1 MAKIVRLTESVLR
14 SMITESVKKIFES
27 QMEGQDDNGGMWNSA
42 DWYEYEAAQELNEGR
57 NDEPSNTHYAIHK
70 PTGKI
75 VFSWDYTGYDPEDL
89 KLYKKDYFTVD
100 LLDMGMDPK
109 EITVITRKS
118 CEKRGIDPTDDANW
132 SNYPMSESLIKEIG
146 DTPKGQRALG
156 GLTARK
162 KLAHKD
168 HMPTYRYAEKARGG
182 DDWDKFAYPNATID
196 AANPMYK
203 DYAQGYTDYL
213 NAHPDE
219 MMDYERKKYLQE
231 AAKGYSTTTIDIN
244 LDEIEFPQPLNDFI
258 DDNYDSMPDTVEV
271 EISYKYNPYTPA
283 TYWQPAE
290 GGDFDYSCSGVLV
303 EPFQDIIPQELLQT
317 FIDTIGDYADANI
330 DELFERAN
338 INYDDGPDPDE
349 AYESWR
355 DSQYED

>member
-1 MAKIVRLTESVLR
+1 MAKIVRLTESELR
-14 SMITESVKKIFES
+14 SMIAESVKKIFET

-118 CEKRGIDPTDDANW
+118 CEKRGIDPTVDANW

-162 KLAHKD
+162 K
-168 HMPTYRYAEKARGG
+168 
-182 DDWDKFAYPNATID
+182 
-196 AANPMYK
+196 
-203 DYAQGYTDYL
+203 
-213 NAHPDE
+213 
-219 MMDYERKKYLQE
+219 YLQE

-258 DDNYDSMPDTVEV
+258 GDNYDSMPDTVEV

-317 FIDTIGDYADANI
+317 FIYTIGDYADANI

-355 DSQYED
+355 ESQYED

>member
-1 MAKIVRLTESVLR
+1 MAKTIRLTESELK
-14 SMITESVKKIFES
+14 SMIAESVKRILK
-27 QMEGQDDNGGMWNSA
+27 EGYNDN
-42 DWYEYEAAQELNEGR
+42 
-57 NDEPSNTHYAIHK
+57 PSYTHYAVLK
-70 PTGKI
+70 DKNKI
-75 VFSWDYTGYDPEDL
+75 VNGWDFRGIESSELRQFANEYCGNDL
-89 KLYKKDYFTVD
+89 K
-100 LLDMGMDPK
+100 GNGINPK
-109 EITVITRKS
+109 EVKIWTRNY
-118 CEKRGIDPTDDANW
+118 CMRNGVDPSDDNNW

-219 MMDYERKKYLQE
+219 MMDYERKKYLKE
-231 AAKGYSTTTIDIN
+231 ATTGYSTTTIDID
-244 LDEIEFPQPLNDFI
+244 LSEIEFPQPLNDFV

-290 GGDFDYSCSGVLV
+290 GGDFDYSCSDVLV

-317 FIDTIGDYADANI
+317 FIDTIGDYADAHI

-349 AYESWR
+349 AYENWR

>member
-1 MAKIVRLTESVLR
+1 MAKTIRLTESELR
-14 SMITESVKKIFES
+14 SMIAESVKKIFES
-27 QMEGQDDNGGMWNSA
+27 QMTGQDDNGGMWNSA
-42 DWYEYEAAQELNEGR
+42 DWYEYEAAQELNEGM

-118 CEKRGIDPTDDANW
+118 CEKRGIDPSDDNNW
-132 SNYPMSESLIKEIG
+132 SNYPMSESLIKE
-146 DTPKGQRALG
+146 
-156 GLTARK
+156 K
-162 KLAHKD
+162 KCLK
-168 HMPTYRYAEKARGG
+168 E
-182 DDWDKFAYPNATID
+182 AT
-196 AANPMYK
+196 
-203 DYAQGYTDYL
+203 T
-213 NAHPDE
+213 
-219 MMDYERKKYLQE
+219 
-231 AAKGYSTTTIDIN
+231 GYSTTTIDID
-244 LDEIEFPQPLNDFI
+244 LSEIEFPQPLNDFV

-290 GGDFDYSCSGVLV
+290 GGDFDYSCSDVLV
-303 EPFQDIIPQELLQT
+303 EPFRDIIPQELLQT
-317 FIDTIGDYADANI
+317 FIDTIGDYADAHI
-330 DELFERAN
+330 DDLFERAN

>member
-1 MAKIVRLTESVLR
+1 MAKIVRLTESELR
-14 SMITESVKKIFES
+14 SMIAESVKKIFES

-118 CEKRGIDPTDDANW
+118 CEKRGIDPTNDANW

-156 GLTARK
+156 GLTA
-162 KLAHKD
+162 
-168 HMPTYRYAEKARGG
+168 
-182 DDWDKFAYPNATID
+182 
-196 AANPMYK
+196 
-203 DYAQGYTDYL
+203 
-213 NAHPDE
+213 
-219 MMDYERKKYLQE
+219 RKKYLQE

>member
-1 MAKIVRLTESVLR
+1 MAKIVRLTESELR
-14 SMITESVKKIFES
+14 SMIAESVKKIFES

-118 CEKRGIDPTDDANW
+118 CEKRGIDPTNDANW
-132 SNYPMSESLIKEIG
+132 SNYPMTESLIKEIG

-156 GLTARK
+156 GFTA
-162 KLAHKD
+162 
-168 HMPTYRYAEKARGG
+168 
-182 DDWDKFAYPNATID
+182 
-196 AANPMYK
+196 
-203 DYAQGYTDYL
+203 
-213 NAHPDE
+213 
-219 MMDYERKKYLQE
+219 RKKYLQE

-290 GGDFDYSCSGVLV
+290 GGDFDYSCSSVLV

>member
-1 MAKIVRLTESVLR
+1 MAKIVRLTESELR

-162 KLAHKD
+162 K
-168 HMPTYRYAEKARGG
+168 
-182 DDWDKFAYPNATID
+182 
-196 AANPMYK
+196 
-203 DYAQGYTDYL
+203 
-213 NAHPDE
+213 
-219 MMDYERKKYLQE
+219 YLQE
-231 AAKGYSTTTIDIN
+231 AAKSYSTTTIDIN

>member
-1 MAKIVRLTESVLR
+1 MAKTIRLTESELKN
-14 SMITESVKKIFES
+14 MIAESVKKIFES
-27 QMEGQDDNGGMWNSA
+27 QMVGQDDNGGMWNSA
-42 DWYEYEAAQELNEGR
+42 DWYEYESAQELNEGM
-57 NDEPSNTHYAIHK
+57 NDESSNTHYAIHK

-75 VFSWDYTGYDPEDL
+75 VFSWDYNGYDPEDL

-132 SNYPMSESLIKEIG
+132 SNYPMSESIIQEIG

-168 HMPTYRYAEKARGG
+168 HMPTYRHAEKARGG

-196 AANPMYK
+196 TVNPMYK

-219 MMDYERKKYLQE
+219 AMEYERKERLLREFNSVLPYGNHSSSE
-231 AAKGYSTTTIDIN
+231 PVKGSYELDANTLLSYIN
-244 LDEIEFPQPLNDFI
+244 NIECGPICDEVREIFEMVLDGCIIEFEGTLYREEDT
-258 DDNYDSMPDTVEV
+258 NYSEV
-271 EISYKYNPYTPA
+271 ENVTLDDSSVEFCIS
-283 TYWQPAE
+283 E
-290 GGDFDYSCSGVLV
+290 
-303 EPFQDIIPQELLQT
+303 
-317 FIDTIGDYADANI
+317 IDSAD
-330 DELFERAN
+330 EVS
-338 INYDDGPDPDE
+338 DE
-349 AYESWR
+349 AKAYAKKLLNNVVNDI
-355 DSQYED
+355 DSNDIDWEW

>member
-1 MAKIVRLTESVLR
+1 MAKTIRLTESELKN
-14 SMITESVKKIFES
+14 MIVESVKKIFES
-27 QMEGQDDNGGMWNSA
+27 QMVGQDDNGGMWNSA
-42 DWYEYEAAQELNEGR
+42 DWYEYESAQELNEGM

-182 DDWDKFAYPNATID
+182 DNWDKFAYPNATID
-196 AANPMYK
+196 AVNPMYK

-219 MMDYERKKYLQE
+219 AMEYERKERLLREFNSVLPYGNHSSSE
-231 AAKGYSTTTIDIN
+231 PVKGTYELNADTLLSYINNIECGPICDEVREIFEMVLDGCIIEFEGTLYREEDTNYSEVENVTLDDSSVEFRISEIDS
-244 LDEIEFPQPLNDFI
+244 LDEVSDEAKA
-258 DDNYDSMPDTVEV
+258 YA
-271 EISYKYNPYTPA
+271 K
-283 TYWQPAE
+283 
-290 GGDFDYSCSGVLV
+290 
-303 EPFQDIIPQELLQT
+303 ELLNNVVND
-317 FIDTIGDYADANI
+317 IDSNDI
-330 DELFERAN
+330 DWE
-338 INYDDGPDPDE
+338 
-349 AYESWR
+349 W
-355 DSQYED
+355 

>member
-1 MAKIVRLTESVLR
+1 MAKIVRLTESELR
-14 SMITESVKKIFES
+14 SMIAESVKKIFET

-162 KLAHKD
+162 K
-168 HMPTYRYAEKARGG
+168 
-182 DDWDKFAYPNATID
+182 
-196 AANPMYK
+196 
-203 DYAQGYTDYL
+203 
-213 NAHPDE
+213 
-219 MMDYERKKYLQE
+219 YLQE

-317 FIDTIGDYADANI
+317 FIDTIGNYADANI

-355 DSQYED
+355 ESQYED